1 LLESAANAKTAGVK
15 SIPQLDAANQ
25 LGLMITQLQSRRE
38 ELGKVTEK
46 AEGMHDAMEAQATL
60 LTSQGADRMADV
72 RESSDALELA
82 VSDELWPLPKYRE
95 MVFPV

>member
-1 LLESAANAKTAGVK
+1 MHES
-15 SIPQLDAANQ
+15 
-25 LGLMITQLQSRRE
+25 
-38 ELGKVTEK
+38 
-46 AEGMHDAMEAQATL
+46 MEAQAKL

-72 RESSDALELA
+72 RASSDALELA